1 VAVFLQEEIL
11 LAVEKSKV
19 ILRNFLDNDLFLGL
33 DKSKLLVKTFLQSF
47 DSLKTSDKE
56 VNSIIEIVISNALE
70 AEKISPGGLKKTL
83 EKWLE
88 LDKIENQQI
97 ECFSPTIEDLKQVIS
112 NSCDDKML
120 SSIIFEAINLAGI
133 DGKISIEK
141 SSNNLASIELI
152 EDYQFD
158 CSYQGSSSI
167 KILSPKIICI
177 DGYVSTVSEINL
189 LLESLVS
196 TGHQL
201 VIIAKG
207 FDDDVINTIKI
218 NNARKI
224 FSVFLVTIPFVLE
237 NINSI
242 ADIST
247 VVGCIPISSHLGQL
261 ISTASVDNAVVID
274 EIKISPKRI
283 FIKNKKTKVGVFLH
297 VENLKKKLKDDNVKD
312 LYEKRIKSLNCH
324 NVIVR
329 LPDDKNFVKFSQ
341 SIDFS
346 LRSIKSMIE
355 FGVSETKELAATKIS
370 SDIFSKK
377 IDQTLKNLGTIMM
390 F

>member
-1 VAVFLQEEIL
+1 MTVFLQEEISL
-11 LAVEKSKV
+11 SIEKSKI
-19 ILRNFLDNDLFLGL
+19 ILRNFLDNELFLGL

-47 DSLKTSDKE
+47 DSLKTSDKA

-83 EKWLE
+83 EKWLNE
-88 LDKIENQQI
+88 INQQQI
-97 ECFSPTIEDLKQVIS
+97 ECFCPNVEDLRQIITK
-112 NSCDDKML
+112 SCNDKTT
-120 SSIIFEAINLAGI
+120 SSIVFEAINLAGI
-133 DGKISIEK
+133 DGKITIEK
-141 SSNNLASIELI
+141 SSNGISSIELI

-158 CSYQGSSSI
+158 CSYQGGTSVKLI
-167 KILSPKIICI
+167 NPRILCI
-177 DGYVSTVSEINL
+177 DGYISTVSEINL

-201 VIIAKG
+201 VILAKG
-207 FDDDVINTIKI
+207 FDDDVVSTIKV

-224 FSVFLVTIPFVLE
+224 LSVFLVTIPFVLE
-237 NINSI
+237 NINTV

-261 ISTASVDNAVVID
+261 ISTVNVDNTTAVD
-274 EIKISPKRI
+274 EIKISPKKI
-283 FIKNKKTKVGVFLH
+283 LIKNKKTKAGVFFH
-297 VENLKKKLKDDNVKD
+297 VENLKKKLKDDNVRD
-312 LYEKRIKSLNCH
+312 LYEKRIKSLNCN
-324 NVIVR
+324 NVIIR

-341 SIDFS
+341 SIDLS

-355 FGVSETKELAATKIS
+355 FGINESKELAAVDVT

-377 IDQTLKNLGTIMM
+377 IEKTLKNLGTIMM
-390 F
+390 V